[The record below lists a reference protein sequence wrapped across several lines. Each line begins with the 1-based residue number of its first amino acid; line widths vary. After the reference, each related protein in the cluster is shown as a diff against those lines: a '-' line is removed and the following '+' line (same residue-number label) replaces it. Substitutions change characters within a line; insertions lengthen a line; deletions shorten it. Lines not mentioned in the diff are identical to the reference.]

1 MPKTKPRPTSRRPR
15 RRSRPRQLDLD
26 LRRHGGR
33 RRGAGRKRNGARAS
47 SVSHRPRGPVT
58 RHTPVHVTLKVAD
71 DLPNLRSPSL
81 FAVVREAIFRGAN
94 RFGLRVIHFCVLRGH
109 LHLIVEADSVQALA
123 RGMQGLTIR
132 LAKQLNKALGR
143 RGKVFVDRYDS
154 HVLRTPSEA
163 RACLN
168 YVIKN
173 QRRHARARGQVYGT
187 WWVDPCSSGDR
198 FTGWEGIETT
208 LPDDDLPIGRPRSW
222 LLREGW
228 MRVGGAKGGSAPV
241 RRRLSVSQVPGPRPR
256 RAQRARA

>member
-1 MPKTKPRPTSRRPR
+1 MQKPPSTTSRSR
-15 RRSRPRQLDLD
+15 RRHRRQRQLDLD

-33 RRGAGRKRNGARAS
+33 RRGAGRKPNGARAG
-47 SVSHRPRGPVT
+47 VSHRPRGPVT

-81 FAVVREAIFRGAN
+81 FAVVRDAIYRGAD

-109 LHLIVEADSVQALA
+109 LHLIVEAESVQALA

-132 LAKQLNKALGR
+132 LAKQINKALSR

-173 QRRHARARGQVYGT
+173 QRRHAYARGQVYGA

-198 FTGWEGIETT
+198 FTGFEGIETT
-208 LPDDDLPIGRPRSW
+208 LPDDDLPIGRPQSW
-222 LLREGW
+222 LLKEGW
-228 MRVGGAKGGSAPV
+228 MRAGCASGGGRAPV
-241 RRRLSVSQVPGPRPR
+241 RRRRSVSQVPGPRQR
-256 RAQRARA
+256 TAQRARA